1 MRLFLLPLTLI
12 LIAPNAALA
21 DDAPKP
27 AKVRKICREEPPRT
41 GSHFR
46 GKRVCKTEAE
56 WKEYDQ
62 AEVSLEPG
70 SNGAPIGTKSTTSEN

>member
-1 MRLFLLPLTLI
+1 MRLSFLPLILA
-12 LIAPNAALA
+12 LIAPNVALA
-21 DDAPKP
+21 EDTAKP
-27 AKVRKICREEPPRT
+27 AKVRKICREEPSRT

-62 AEVSLEPG
+62 AEVSLEPA
-70 SNGAPIGTKSTTSEN
+70 SNGAPVGAKSTTSGN

>member
-1 MRLFLLPLTLI
+1 MRLFLLPLTLT
-12 LIAPNAALA
+12 LIAPTAAMA
-21 DDAPKP
+21 DEAPQP
-27 AKVRKICREEPPRT
+27 PKVRKICREEPSRT

-62 AEVSLEPG
+62 AEIALEPG
-70 SNGAPIGTKSTTSEN
+70 SNGAPVGSKSTSSGN